1 MYKEKQEEKKRIIE
15 GDKECEIIQLT
26 FIMQNKFAWQSSIK
40 AWVLNIMHAYIP
52 EEKKNNGL

>member
-40 AWVLNIMHAYIP
+40 AWVLNRMHAYIP
-52 EEKKNNGL
+52 EEKKK